1 MGAPVAAISA
11 TPTTSG
17 AAPLTVSFADL
28 STGSPDTWAWDFG
41 NGQTSTQQNPGPIV
55 FASVGTF
62 TVTLTATNSSGT
74 STATTTVSTNAACLA
89 PTASFTVSPMSG
101 RKNDTQFDVTDAST
115 NMSTAGCNAQW
126 SWDFGDGQGSTLQSP
141 PNHVYSKRGDY
152 TIQFRSRTSAARRS
166 FTRLVTVSNSPRCMV
181 ASAASGGQRAGTDPR
196 GVRARPPD
204 LPVHPHGVFD
214 FGQAIYMYNGVSQA
228 SRELAR
234 ATSVHRCAGS
244 PCTLGN
250 SAETQAVL
258 ATQKSLI
265 PNLQNPT
272 YTCVDI
278 DGSTINSVTTC
289 LPGNQCLVRIV
300 ARYSPITPLLGLTG
314 MWDLQSTSSVSIQ

>member
-1 MGAPVAAISA
+1 VTAVVRRLRRHA
-11 TPTTSG
+11 SG
-17 AAPLTVSFADL
+17 S
-28 STGSPDTWAWDFG
+28 GR
-41 NGQTSTQQNPGPIV
+41 GQTLAEFALALPI
-55 FASVGTF
+55 FLFILMG
-62 TVTLTATNSSGT
+62 
-74 STATTTVSTNAACLA
+74 
-89 PTASFTVSPMSG
+89 
-101 RKNDTQFDVTDAST
+101 
-115 NMSTAGCNAQW
+115 
-126 SWDFGDGQGSTLQSP
+126 
-141 PNHVYSKRGDY
+141 
-152 TIQFRSRTSAARRS
+152 I
-166 FTRLVTVSNSPRCMV
+166 
-181 ASAASGGQRAGTDPR
+181 
-196 GVRARPPD
+196 
-204 LPVHPHGVFD
+204 FD

-278 DGSTINSVTTC
+278 DGSAINSTTTC
-289 LPGNQCLVRIV
+289 LPGNQVRVRIV

-314 MWDLQSTSSVSIQ
+314 TWDLQSTSSVSIQ